1 MSLIFAKRD
10 LFSKCGDLRLTPTP
24 KVFNMGGLLKG
35 FLRSPRLFG
44 FGLTLRAI
52 DPPSLL
58 VAGSQK
64 TGSPAPHAGE
74 PILFGG

>member
-1 MSLIFAKRD
+1 M
-10 LFSKCGDLRLTPTP
+10 
-24 KVFNMGGLLKG
+24 KG

-44 FGLTLRAI
+44 SGSTFRAT

-74 PILFGG
+74 PILFKTFWINAKAPDWMDKAP